1 MPWYIL
7 SLLSAAAT
15 SSASFVEKNALVTMR
30 SLAFSLRV
38 SYLVAAASIP
48 IVLLTDLSSFGPREY
63 AITLVVATLGSI
75 AYVNVTHG
83 IRRLDVGESAP
94 LLLLSPA
101 LTAVL
106 AYIVLNEQLG
116 RLDIAGMLIII
127 GGAYMLQAGSGGL
140 RGIFR
145 KLSEESGLRYIAQ
158 GIILYAVTAVLDRV
172 MLGEIGVSPIAYLAI
187 SQLFIPVVMTTHAI
201 TTGKRH
207 HVRAALS
214 FPKTCH
220 NANDA
225 GVCDTERNASI
236 KEWLGTAYVMIATIA
251 NRFFFMQ
258 AAAIA
263 PIGPVTALR
272 RTSALFSALFDGGEG
287 KPRVRRITACVVML
301 SGVIL
306 LALR

>member
-38 SYLVAAASIP
+38 SYLVAAVSIP
-48 IVLLTDLSSFGPREY
+48 LVFITDLSSFGAREY
-63 AITLVVATLGSI
+63 AITFVVATLGSI

-101 LTAVL
+101 LTSVL
-106 AYIVLNEQLG
+106 AYIVLNEYLG
-116 RLDIAGMLIII
+116 RLDIAGMAIIFV
-127 GGAYMLQAGSGGL
+127 GAYMLQAGSGGL
-140 RGIFR
+140 QGIFK
-145 KLSEESGLRYIAQ
+145 KLSRESGLRYIAQ
-158 GIILYAVTAVLDRV
+158 GIALYSITAVLDRV
-172 MLGEIGVSPIAYLAI
+172 MLGEIGVSPVAYLAI
-187 SQLFIPVVMTTHAI
+187 SQIFIAFAMTVHALI
-201 TTGKRH
+201 TGKSH
-207 HVRAALS
+207 HVRAALA
-214 FPKTCH
+214 FPKACH
-220 NANDA
+220 NTNET
-225 GVCDTERNASI
+225 GVCDVERTASI
-236 KEWLGTAYVMIATIA
+236 KEWLGTAYVMAATIA

-272 RTSALFSALFDGGEG
+272 RTSALFSALFDSGEG
-287 KPRVRRITACVVML
+287 KPRVRRIAACVVML